1 MLQWRFLKGKSWVYQ
16 CPKLVLHHRLY
27 IFLCIYYLLL
37 TIPRSCRNFIK
48 VVYVYYSTHYN
59 AYTTLQITI
68 SHYIILFYNTL
79 LRTVRIQIHYCFPGC
94 SYCSCYF
101 YFLYYYNVSGFPER
115 FPVKKGPKDCQ
126 ITGSSHVLTVNR
138 SVWVSKEYSIF
149 LLYLVLLSNERFR
162 LGILIGWVMKKFLD
176 LEKYLLWA

>member
-1 MLQWRFLKGKSWVYQ
+1 MKGLAYQ
-16 CPKLVLHHRLY
+16 CPKLVLYHRLY

-79 LRTVRIQIHYCFPGC
+79 LRTVRIQIHYYSPGC
-94 SYCSCYF
+94 SYCSSYF
-101 YFLYYYNVSGFPER
+101 YCLYHYKVLGFPR
-115 FPVKKGPKDCQ
+115 GFPLKKDQRTANYLFESCSYCKQVCVDFQ
-126 ITGSSHVLTVNR
+126 
-138 SVWVSKEYSIF
+138 WIF
-149 LLYLVLLSNERFR
+149 NFFPLFSFT
-162 LGILIGWVMKKFLD
+162 
-176 LEKYLLWA
+176 

>member
-1 MLQWRFLKGKSWVYQ
+1 MSKICLISQVIYF
-16 CPKLVLHHRLY
+16 
-27 IFLCIYYLLL
+27 FCIYYLLL
-37 TIPRSCRNFIK
+37 TTLRSCRNFIK

-126 ITGSSHVLTVNR
+126 ITFKLCSCR
-138 SVWVSKEYSIF
+138 FVWVSKEYSIF
-149 LLYLVLLSNERFR
+149 FLYFYF
-162 LGILIGWVMKKFLD
+162 IQQ
-176 LEKYLLWA
+176 